1 MQYKKTSD
9 LIVPLTLIVN
19 IYNTHA
25 IYLIHVKNYLNL
37 KQDLSKFLIE
47 KKRKKKLLEKRERC
61 FYPGKKYMNA

>member
-47 KKRKKKLLEKRERC
+47 KKEKKSC
-61 FYPGKKYMNA
+61 

>member
-47 KKRKKKLLEKRERC
+47 KKRKKKVVREERTV
-61 FYPGKKYMNA
+61 FLSRKKNT